1 MESQPGLLEQMWETL
16 RLKHRRFRT
25 EDHQQSALDS
35 WQKNKYAPNICNPAI
50 GKSPFP
56 LRDTLLD
63 LTSPSWARKTS
74 HATLQGFGEQFLCSA
89 HQWFATTWSQAYATR
104 LPASSHG
111 SCATV
116 YVESGLDY
124 PESDGHRSV

>member
-63 LTSPSWARKTS
+63 LTSPLVGKENIACYAAGFRRAVSLLSTPVVCHDLVAS
-74 HATLQGFGEQFLCSA
+74 LCDTLAGFIAWELC
-89 HQWFATTWSQAYATR
+89 Y
-104 LPASSHG
+104 
-111 SCATV
+111 CV
-116 YVESGLDY
+116 C
-124 PESDGHRSV
+124 